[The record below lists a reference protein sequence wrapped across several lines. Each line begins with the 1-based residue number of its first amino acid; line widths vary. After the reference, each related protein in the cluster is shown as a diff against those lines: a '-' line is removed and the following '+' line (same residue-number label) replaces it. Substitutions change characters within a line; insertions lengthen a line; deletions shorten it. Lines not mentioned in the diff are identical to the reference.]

1 MNPNINDATSV
12 NFGGVWFKGTRKEH
26 ILPEQGKFK
35 FVVTAN
41 ADFIVNS
48 WSDKRFRKIIS
59 ENYTTF
65 DGQITWWLGCLLG
78 KPRGRK
84 IEKISGSSFA
94 RDLLL
99 FAANEKQRVFFL
111 GGEQAVN
118 ATAVSNSRARY
129 GADVQGYSPEYER
142 YPVSCA
148 WNQKILDEIEKY
160 RPHILLVA
168 LGAPKQ
174 EYWID
179 DNKEIL
185 AQMGVQLAIGCGGTL
200 DFLAERFPR
209 APLLIQQ
216 IGMEGV
222 FRLIVQPSGFRLKR
236 LVRSVLVF
244 PIAAI
249 RYFRPYQSNSDS
261 GSAQST

>member
-1 MNPNINDATSV
+1 MNSNIDDSTSV
-12 NFGGVWFKGTRKEH
+12 NFGGMRFKGTQKEK

-41 ADFIVNS
+41 ADFIVSS
-48 WSDKRFRKIIS
+48 WSDKRFRQIIS
-59 ENYTTF
+59 ENYSTF
-65 DGQITWWLGCLLG
+65 DGQITWWLACLLG

-94 RDLLL
+94 HDLLV
-99 FAANEKQRVFFL
+99 FAANKKQRVFFL
-111 GGEQAVN
+111 GGEPDVN
-118 ATAVSNSRARY
+118 AVAVSISRAQY
-129 GADVQGYSPEYER
+129 GVDVQGYSPDYER
-142 YPVSCA
+142 YPVSAA
-148 WNQKILDEIEKY
+148 WNQKVLEEITKHQ
-160 RPHILLVA
+160 PDILLVA

-185 AQMGVQLAIGCGGTL
+185 AKMGVQLAIGCGGTL
-200 DFLAERFPR
+200 DFLAGRFPR
-209 APLLIQQ
+209 APRFIQQ

-222 FRLIVQPSGFRLKR
+222 FRLAVQPSGFRLKR
-236 LVRSVLVF
+236 LVRSLLVF

-249 RYFRPYQSNSDS
+249 RYFRPVSSR
-261 GSAQST
+261 

>member
-1 MNPNINDATSV
+1 MNSNIDDSTSV
-12 NFGGVWFKGTRKEH
+12 NFGGVWFRGTRKEN
-26 ILPEQGKFK
+26 LFPEQSKFK

-41 ADFIVNS
+41 ADFIVSS
-48 WSDKRFRKIIS
+48 WNDKRFRQIIS

-78 KPRGRK
+78 RPRGRK

-94 RDLLL
+94 HDLLV
-99 FAANEKQRVFFL
+99 FASQHKQRVFFL
-111 GGEQAVN
+111 GGESDVN
-118 ATAVSNSRARY
+118 ATAVSISHAKY
-129 GADVQGYSPEYER
+129 GVDVQGYSPEYER
-142 YPVSCA
+142 YPVSAA
-148 WNQKILDEIEKY
+148 WNQKVLNEIAKQ

-185 AQMGVQLAIGCGGTL
+185 EKMGVQLAIGCGGTL
-200 DFLAERFPR
+200 DFLAGKFPR
-209 APLLIQQ
+209 APLLVQR

-222 FRLIVQPSGFRLKR
+222 FRLLVQPSGFRLKR
-236 LVRSVLVF
+236 LVRSLLVF

-249 RYFRPYQSNSDS
+249 SYFRPVSSR
-261 GSAQST
+261 

>member
-1 MNPNINDATSV
+1 MKSDINDSTSV
-12 NFGGVWFKGTRKEH
+12 SFGGVWFKGTRKEH

-41 ADFIVNS
+41 ADFIVNA
-48 WSDKRFRKIIS
+48 WSDRRLREIIS
-59 ENYTTF
+59 KNYSTF

-78 KPRGRK
+78 RPRGRK

-94 RDLLL
+94 HDLLVC
-99 FAANEKQRVFFL
+99 AAVEKQRVFFL
-111 GGEQAVN
+111 GGEAEVN
-118 ATAVSNSRARY
+118 ATAVSVSHAQH
-129 GADVQGYSPEYER
+129 GVDVQGYSPEYER
-142 YPVSCA
+142 YPASAA
-148 WNQKILDEIEKY
+148 WNQKILDEISSH

-168 LGAPKQ
+168 LGSPKQ

-185 AQMGVQLAIGCGGTL
+185 AEMGVQLAIGCGGTL
-200 DFLAERFPR
+200 DFLAGRFPR
-209 APLLIQQ
+209 APLWIQR

-222 FRLIVQPSGFRLKR
+222 FRLFVQPSAFRLKR
-236 LVRSVLVF
+236 LMRSLLVF

-249 RYFRPYQSNSDS
+249 RYFGPMLPR
-261 GSAQST
+261 